1 MSPVVNGRR
10 GDSKREAGTHDD
22 GGHHVDIEGQVGAAI
37 EQPVDAVGAEHVGD
51 LVRVGHDRRG
61 AMGQDGPSELV
72 DRQLGGLD
80 MHVRVDEPGHEVGAG
95 DVLTLTALIAPKPDD
110 VAVLDGD
117 VDVEPLL
124 GEYGEHLSARQHEVG
139 RLVTPRDC
147 HPMRVDGSQ
156 NTATLFGRYL
166 SGRARSVD
174 PQAFGPGRRNR

>member
-10 GDSKREAGTHDD
+10 GDS
-22 GGHHVDIEGQVGAAI
+22 I

-51 LVRVGHDRRG
+51 LVRVGHHRSG
-61 AMGQDGPSELV
+61 AVGQDGASELV
-72 DRQLGGLD
+72 DRQLGGFD
-80 MHVRVDEPGHEVGAG
+80 VHVGVDEPGHEVRAR
-95 DVLTLTALIAPKPDD
+95 DVLALPAVVAPKPDD

-147 HPMRVDGSQ
+147 HPMRVDEKQ
-156 NTATLFGRYL
+156 NKATVLGR
-166 SGRARSVD
+166 
-174 PQAFGPGRRNR
+174 